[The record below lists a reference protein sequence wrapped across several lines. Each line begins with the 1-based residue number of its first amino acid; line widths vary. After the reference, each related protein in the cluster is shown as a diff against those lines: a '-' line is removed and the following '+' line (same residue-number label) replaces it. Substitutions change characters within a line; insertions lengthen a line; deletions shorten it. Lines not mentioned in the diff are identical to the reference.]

1 MTTQKEPSPEALANV
16 TEHNVETRAQLL
28 PEEQAAGGSEDAEK
42 QAEAILAESD
52 ARTEAPEET
61 RHDSVQTPDA
71 PEATPGHQ
79 AAAAAEAEAEQDS

>member
-1 MTTQKEPSPEALANV
+1 MSESAADESRID
-16 TEHNVETRAQLL
+16 TRAELL
-28 PEEQAAGGSEDAEK
+28 PEEQEAGSDDPHA